1 MAAGLHLLVQRR
13 PEGSQE
19 QVGIASRAVYV
30 THIFLSATCNIFIN
44 LLAHSVI
51 LCLRAVSILFDRRSS
66 FESDFIATKC
76 LCSSYFI
83 VADMHWT
90 KNAS

>member
-1 MAAGLHLLVQRR
+1 MAADLHLLVQRR

-51 LCLRAVSILFDRRSS
+51 LVFALSVFSLIVVRRFNLIS
-66 FESDFIATKC
+66 
-76 LCSSYFI
+76 
-83 VADMHWT
+83 
-90 KNAS
+90 